1 MPNFVNVDNKKMQKI
16 VYEKWVRAFEIYILF
31 DHGYFCPQSDKLLIK
46 WMYVDEIP
54 KQYMV
59 SKFWASITNMS
70 YKRILI
76 YQKEQQL
83 ITYLSF
89 RFFN

>member
-1 MPNFVNVDNKKMQKI
+1 
-16 VYEKWVRAFEIYILF
+16 
-31 DHGYFCPQSDKLLIK
+31 
-46 WMYVDEIP
+46 MYVDEIP

-59 SKFWASITNMS
+59 SKVWASITNMS

-83 ITYLSF
+83 ITYLNLLIVQIFQLKYRKEFENLLDIVSNVF
-89 RFFN
+89 LTCFL

>member
-1 MPNFVNVDNKKMQKI
+1 MPNFVNVDNKKNAKDCLWKMSSCF
-16 VYEKWVRAFEIYILF
+16 WNILF

-70 YKRILI
+70 YK
-76 YQKEQQL
+76 KN
-83 ITYLSF
+83 TYLSKRTTTF
-89 RFFN
+89 RFFK

>member
-1 MPNFVNVDNKKMQKI
+1 
-16 VYEKWVRAFEIYILF
+16 
-31 DHGYFCPQSDKLLIK
+31 
-46 WMYVDEIP
+46 MYVDEIP

-83 ITYLSF
+83 YRSDFSIKI
-89 RFFN
+89 

>member
-1 MPNFVNVDNKKMQKI
+1 
-16 VYEKWVRAFEIYILF
+16 
-31 DHGYFCPQSDKLLIK
+31 
-46 WMYVDEIP
+46 MYVDEIP

-83 ITYLSF
+83 MTYLNVYRSDF
-89 RFFN
+89 SIKI